1 MSDSSP
7 GGGEAEGPCVGEVV
21 WAVACSSVSHWPA
34 AADSMSPLP
43 QATICSSGCCRSLHG
58 GSPLVGRCLVGNV
71 RSSVPSPLIS
81 FSAFSLLCC
90 ATASLLVYFKE
101 TNETESDNWI
111 DNCRNHPLSFCCF
124 FFLSFL
130 NYFDLWN
137 HLDISSAEWLF
148 RFPPSNQIKTR
159 RWLALMALVVET
171 DKMGIRRNNA
181 CFLLFS

>member
-34 AADSMSPLP
+34 PADSMSPLP

-90 ATASLLVYFKE
+90 ATASLLVYFEE

-124 FFLSFL
+124 FFF
-130 NYFDLWN
+130 
-137 HLDISSAEWLF
+137 
-148 RFPPSNQIKTR
+148 
-159 RWLALMALVVET
+159 
-171 DKMGIRRNNA
+171 
-181 CFLLFS
+181 LFSIISIYGTISIYRLPNGSFDSLHPIKSKRAGGWRWWRWSSKLIRWE

>member
-1 MSDSSP
+1 
-7 GGGEAEGPCVGEVV
+7 
-21 WAVACSSVSHWPA
+21 
-34 AADSMSPLP
+34 MSPLP

-101 TNETESDNWI
+101 TNETESDNWT

-124 FFLSFL
+124 FFFLFSIISIIMEPSRYIVCRMALS
-130 NYFDLWN
+130 
-137 HLDISSAEWLF
+137 IPSIQ
-148 RFPPSNQIKTR
+148 SNQN
-159 RWLALMALVVET
+159 APVVGV
-171 DKMGIRRNNA
+171 DGAGRRN
-181 CFLLFS
+181 